1 MMAAA
6 LGIRNG
12 EDAKLNGRGNETARG
27 FDAPAPVHVQH
38 AHDDFEMRLMTKEN
52 LRHALWS
59 RGSRMSV
66 GNGIAPRCTWHSIGV
81 VVTSFSLKMRYS
93 MKNIDQER

>member
-12 EDAKLNGRGNETARG
+12 EDAKLNGSGNEAARG
-27 FDAPAPVHVQH
+27 FDAPAPVHYQH
-38 AHDDFEMRLMTKEN
+38 ARDDFEMRLMTREN

-66 GNGIAPRCTWHSIGV
+66 GSGIAPRCTWHSIGA
-81 VVTSFSLKMRYS
+81 VVTSFSRKMKYS
-93 MKNIDQER
+93 TKNIDQER